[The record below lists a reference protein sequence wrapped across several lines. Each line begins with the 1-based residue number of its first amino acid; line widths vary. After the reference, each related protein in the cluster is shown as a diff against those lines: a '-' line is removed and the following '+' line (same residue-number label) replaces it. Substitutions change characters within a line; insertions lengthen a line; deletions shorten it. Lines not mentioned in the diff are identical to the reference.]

1 MIEYNLLG
9 MEEWVIN
16 GNPKGLKF
24 GDPDLLYSYEEF
36 QATSEYQNY
45 MRGNNQ
51 ETAHEKKLSLT
62 WLRQT

>member
-1 MIEYNLLG
+1 MAKKKKFI
-9 MEEWVIN
+9 
-16 GNPKGLKF
+16 KGLKF

-62 WLRQT
+62 